1 MNIDYFIAGSL
12 GLLYQGILEVFFSTT
27 QLPTCPELVQV
38 KPLGGMPQHFLSLFF
53 LYLPYPAWLIALY
66 GPVFFFSLDDKHF
79 EGKRSMFAAFMYL
92 QKHNVH
98 SQQPLE
104 GYLLNEWQWM
114 KKWVSEWIKDMTTEL
129 SMNKSANQ
137 VSQDTEQQALFS
149 KLLFDQGNFAPCT

>member
-1 MNIDYFIAGSL
+1 MLLSGSTFMNIDYFIAGSL

-92 QKHNVH
+92 QKHSVH

-104 GYLLNEWQWM
+104 GYLLNE
-114 KKWVSEWIKDMTTEL
+114 
-129 SMNKSANQ
+129 
-137 VSQDTEQQALFS
+137 
-149 KLLFDQGNFAPCT
+149 